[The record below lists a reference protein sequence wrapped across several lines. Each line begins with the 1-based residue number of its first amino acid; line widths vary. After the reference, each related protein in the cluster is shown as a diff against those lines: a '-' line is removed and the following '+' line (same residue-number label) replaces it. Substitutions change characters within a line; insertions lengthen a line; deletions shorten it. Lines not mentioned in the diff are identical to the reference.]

1 MTFSF
6 DPTAEDFRPVG
17 NQAETLEIPDP
28 EHASMYD
35 DAEISEVERGGQY
48 AITAYL
54 KENVQE
60 FRHLQQM
67 RTKGWESSKG
77 DAHFNKQRRVA
88 DEPTEKDARFFYNMM
103 HRIGRDIN
111 KATRAFDLSG
121 IKKPALLDMCMAP
134 GAFLAQVLDKYPNTQ
149 VKAMSLP
156 LKDGGH
162 RVRLGHHNVAVE
174 FRDITMLA
182 ADMGM
187 QVEDVPATG
196 PDPGNLEFTK
206 VFSDS
211 ERFDLVL
218 SDGAVRRT
226 HQRPAWREHR
236 EATRLTLTQLA
247 IGLQHLNNGGTM
259 VILLHKLDSWPC
271 FSLIRN
277 FSKFS
282 TVQLFKH
289 PQHHR
294 LRSSFYLVAK
304 NIQADSTSAKALV
317 LEWKEKY
324 NAATVGTDEEYSS
337 VLRVSSQDAQAAL
350 DEFGEEF
357 TAMGRKIWKLQAESL
372 AKASFMKSKDESQ
385 GKGNESENIGQQD
398 VF

>member
-1 MTFSF
+1 MAFSF
-6 DPTAEDFRPVG
+6 NPTAEDFHPMET
-17 NQAETLEIPDP
+17 QAETLEFPDLD
-28 EHASMYD
+28 HAPTYD
-35 DAEISEVERGGQY
+35 EVETLELERGGQY

-54 KENVQE
+54 KE
-60 FRHLQQM
+60 
-67 RTKGWESSKG
+67 KGWESSKG
-77 DAHFNKQRRVA
+77 DAHFNKQRRIA
-88 DEPTEKDARFFYNMM
+88 DEPTKKDVRFFYNMM
-103 HRIGRDIN
+103 HEIGRDMN

-134 GAFLAQVLDKYPNTQ
+134 GAFVAQVLDKYPNIR
-149 VKAMSLP
+149 VRAMSLP

-162 RVRLGHHNVAVE
+162 RIRLGDRNVAVE

-187 QVEDVPATG
+187 KMDDVPGPG

-218 SDGAVRRT
+218 CDGAVRRT
-226 HQRPAWREHR
+226 HQRTAWRERR

-247 IGLQHLNNGGTM
+247 IGLEHLNNGGTM

-282 TVQLFKH
+282 TIQLFKH
-289 PQHHR
+289 PQYHR

-304 NIQADSTSAKALV
+304 NIQTNNILAKELIS
-317 LEWKEKY
+317 EWKEKY
-324 NAATVGTDEEYSS
+324 KVATVGTDEEYSR
-337 VLRVSSQDAQAAL
+337 VLQISSQDAQAAL
-350 DEFGEEF
+350 DEFGDEF
-357 TAMGRKIWKLQAESL
+357 IVMGRKIWKLQGESL
-372 AKASFMKSKDESQ
+372 AKASFMKSES
-385 GKGNESENIGQQD
+385 GSEGNGN
-398 VF
+398 

>member
-1 MTFSF
+1 
-6 DPTAEDFRPVG
+6 
-17 NQAETLEIPDP
+17 
-28 EHASMYD
+28 
-35 DAEISEVERGGQY
+35 
-48 AITAYL
+48 
-54 KENVQE
+54 
-60 FRHLQQM
+60 
-67 RTKGWESSKG
+67 
-77 DAHFNKQRRVA
+77 
-88 DEPTEKDARFFYNMM
+88 M
-103 HRIGRDIN
+103 HKIGRDVN
-111 KATRAFDLSG
+111 KATQAFDLSR
-121 IKKPALLDMCMAP
+121 INKPALLDMCMAP
-134 GAFLAQVLDKYPNTQ
+134 GAFVVQVLDKYPNAQ
-149 VKAMSLP
+149 VKAMTLP

-162 RVRLGHHNVAVE
+162 QVRLGHHNVAVE

-187 QVEDVPATG
+187 QMKDVPTSG

-218 SDGAVRRT
+218 CDGAVRRT
-226 HQRPAWREHR
+226 HQRTTWREGR

-247 IGLQHLNNGGTM
+247 IGLEHLNNGGTM

-271 FSLIRN
+271 FSLIHN

-304 NIQADSTSAKALV
+304 NIQADSISAKALV
-317 LEWKEKY
+317 LEWKGKY
-324 NAATVGTDEEYSS
+324 KVATVGTDDEYWR
-337 VLRVSSQDAQAAL
+337 VLRVSNSDAQAAL

-357 TAMGRKIWKLQAESL
+357 IAMGRKIWKIQAESL
-372 AKASFMKSKDESQ
+372 AKASFIKSEHGSQ
-385 GKGNESENIGQQD
+385 DKGGQREGIGQKD
-398 VF
+398 ML

>member
-6 DPTAEDFRPVG
+6 NPTAEDFCPVG
-17 NQAETLEIPDP
+17 NQAETLEFPDP
-28 EHASMYD
+28 EHTSMYD
-35 DAEISEVERGGQY
+35 DAETSEVERGGQY

-54 KENVQE
+54 KEN
-60 FRHLQQM
+60 
-67 RTKGWESSKG
+67 GWESSKG
-77 DAHFNKQRRVA
+77 DTHFNKQRRVA

-103 HRIGRDIN
+103 HKIGRDMN

-121 IKKPALLDMCMAP
+121 IKNPALLDMCMAP
-134 GAFLAQVLDKYPNTQ
+134 GAFVAQVLDKYPNARVRT
-149 VKAMSLP
+149 MSLP

-182 ADMGM
+182 ADIGM
-187 QVEDVPATG
+187 QMDDVPTSG

-218 SDGAVRRT
+218 CDGAVRRT
-226 HQRPAWREHR
+226 HQRTAWRERR

-247 IGLQHLNNGGTM
+247 IGLEHLNNGGTM

-271 FSLIRN
+271 FSLIHN

-289 PQHHR
+289 PQYHK

-304 NIQADSTSAKALV
+304 NIQADSTPAKTLV
-317 LEWKEKY
+317 LEWKERYKI
-324 NAATVGTDEEYSS
+324 ATVGTEEGYSRILQ
-337 VLRVSSQDAQAAL
+337 VRSQDAQAAL
-350 DEFGEEF
+350 NEFGEEF
-357 TAMGRKIWKLQAESL
+357 IAMGRKIWKLQAEAL
-372 AKASFMKSKDESQ
+372 AKASFMKAEDESQ
-385 GKGNESENIGQQD
+385 CKGNESEGIGQQD
-398 VF
+398 MF

>member
-6 DPTAEDFRPVG
+6 NPAAADFHPL
-17 NQAETLEIPDP
+17 QDEAETRKLPSLD
-28 EHASMYD
+28 HASMPD
-35 DAEISEVERGGQY
+35 DAETRELERGGRY

-54 KENVQE
+54 RE
-60 FRHLQQM
+60 
-67 RTKGWESSKG
+67 KGRESPKG
-77 DAHFNKQRRVA
+77 DAHFNKQRRAA
-88 DEPTEKDARFFYNMM
+88 DEPTEKDARFFYNMT
-103 HRIGRDIN
+103 HQIGRDMN
-111 KATRAFDLSG
+111 KTTRAFDLSRV
-121 IKKPALLDMCMAP
+121 KNPSLLDMCMAP
-134 GAFLAQVLDKYPNTQ
+134 GAFVAQVLDKYPNAQ

-162 RVRLGHHNVAVE
+162 RVRLGHRNVPVE

-187 QVEDVPATG
+187 QMEDVPASG

-206 VFSDS
+206 VFSDT

-218 SDGAVRRT
+218 CDGAVLRP
-226 HQRPAWREHR
+226 HQRPEWREHR

-247 IGLQHLNNGGTM
+247 IGLEHLNNGGSM
-259 VILLHKLDSWPC
+259 VILLHKLDSWAC
-271 FSLIRN
+271 FSLIRS

-289 PQHHR
+289 PQYHR

-304 NIQADSTSAKALV
+304 NIQANSISAKSLV
-317 LEWKEKY
+317 SEWKERYKI
-324 NAATVGTDEEYSS
+324 ATVGTDDEYSKM
-337 VLRVSSQDAQAAL
+337 LQVSNQDAQAAL

-357 TAMGRKIWKLQAESL
+357 VAMGRKIWKLQADSL
-372 AKASFMKSKDESQ
+372 EKASFMKSGDRNQ
-385 GKGNESENIGQQD
+385 DKGSEIEGVGQ
-398 VF
+398 

>member
-1 MTFSF
+1 
-6 DPTAEDFRPVG
+6 
-17 NQAETLEIPDP
+17 
-28 EHASMYD
+28 
-35 DAEISEVERGGQY
+35 
-48 AITAYL
+48 
-54 KENVQE
+54 
-60 FRHLQQM
+60 
-67 RTKGWESSKG
+67 
-77 DAHFNKQRRVA
+77 
-88 DEPTEKDARFFYNMM
+88 MM
-103 HRIGRDIN
+103 HKIGRDMD

-121 IKKPALLDMCMAP
+121 IKNPALLDMCMAP
-134 GAFLAQVLDKYPNTQ
+134 GAFVAQVLDKYPNTQ

-162 RVRLGHHNVAVE
+162 RVRLGHRNVAVE

-187 QVEDVPATG
+187 QVDDVPASG
-196 PDPGNLEFTK
+196 PDPGNLQFTK

-211 ERFDLVL
+211 EKFDLVL
-218 SDGAVRRT
+218 CDGSVLRT
-226 HQRPAWREHR
+226 HQRTAWRERR

-247 IGLQHLNNGGTM
+247 LGLEHLNNGGTM

-271 FSLIRN
+271 FSLIHN

-304 NIQADSTSAKALV
+304 NIQANSTPAEALV
-317 LEWKEKY
+317 QEWKERYKI
-324 NAATVGTDEEYSS
+324 ATVGTDEEYSRI
-337 VLRVSSQDAQAAL
+337 LQVSSQDVQAAL

-357 TAMGRKIWKLQAESL
+357 IAMGRKIWKLQAESL
-372 AKASFMKSKDESQ
+372 AKASFMKSED
-385 GKGNESENIGQQD
+385 GNQDKRSESEDLTQRD
-398 VF
+398 LS